1 MHRSTLRGLAAP
13 FTAITLLAGCALPP
27 AGAPQADHAGLTPV
41 PFATLPGWS
50 VEAAVAGLPSFQRS
64 CKVIAVMPVDQ
75 TLGGVG
81 VAGALG
87 GKAGQWRAACAAAEA
102 VPPDDAA
109 AAQHFFEAWM
119 VPYAASGATRIT
131 GYYEPVYPGS
141 EIRER
146 GYDVPIY
153 GRPRNLVNANL
164 SAFRDSSGKRR
175 IVGRLR
181 YGTMVPYYTRA
192 QIEAGEINREA
203 KVVAWV
209 KNPVDAYMIQLQG
222 AARLRLPDGTLIDL
236 GFDGTNGRTYT
247 PIGKLMVE
255 KGYLKPDQVSITS
268 IRAWLLAHPVEARG
282 LMDANKNYVF
292 FKRIR
297 GVPDD
302 LGTPGALDVP
312 LAPEG
317 SIAVDEK
324 AIPLGAPV
332 YVATKSLARLT
343 TAQDIDVGAHGTSAA
358 QIFFGIGNEAA
369 AQASAQDGTGR
380 IFIFLPRQPAAA
392 PTSAKGASS

>member
-1 MHRSTLRGLAAP
+1 MHRFTLRGLVAP
-13 FTAITLLAGCALPP
+13 FAAIVLLAGCAMPP
-27 AGAPQADHAGLTPV
+27 GGALQADHAGLTPV
-41 PFATLPGWS
+41 PYTKLPGWS
-50 VEAAVAGLPSFQRS
+50 VDAAVAGLPSFQRS
-64 CKVIAVMPVDQ
+64 CKVISVMPVDQ
-75 TLGGVG
+75 TLGGSG
-81 VAGALG
+81 AAGALG

-109 AAQHFFEAWM
+109 AAQRFFETWLS
-119 VPYAASGATRIT
+119 PYAASGTTRIT

-164 SAFRDSSGKRR
+164 SAFRDASGKRR

-192 QIEAGEINREA
+192 QIEGGEISRQA

-324 AIPLGAPV
+324 VIPLGAPV
-332 YVATKSLARLT
+332 YVATKSFARLT

-358 QIFFGIGNEAA
+358 QIFFGIGNKAA
-369 AQASAQDGTGR
+369 ARASAEDGTGHM
-380 IFIFLPRQPAAA
+380 FILLPRQPAAT
-392 PTSAKGASS
+392 PPSAKGTSS